1 MILQSGETLLNQG
14 SLFLLEVIKNL
25 VNLKKYIVLS
35 YLGILVSAIIEST
48 ITPKLIL
55 RILQ

>member
-14 SLFLLEVIKNL
+14 SLFLLEVISL
-25 VNLKKYIVLS
+25 LNLKKYIVLS
-35 YLGILVSAIIEST
+35 YLGIMFSAIIEST
-48 ITPKLIL
+48 ITPKLII

>member
-14 SLFLLEVIKNL
+14 SLFLLEVISL
-25 VNLKKYIVLS
+25 LNLKKYIVLS
-35 YLGILVSAIIEST
+35 YLGILFSAIIEST
-48 ITPKLIL
+48 IIPKLII